1 MLSLSCYKIHL
12 LKINRLLYKR
22 ILIGFTKN
30 LAFSNSLFS
39 CCTKLLS
46 PKIRVSSV
54 YIPTTI
60 KASLVVVINKH
71 GLYKEGS
78 IYSFLW

>member
-1 MLSLSCYKIHL
+1 MLSLSCYKIYP

-22 ILIGFTKN
+22 ILISFARN
-30 LAFSNSLFS
+30 LVFSNSLFS
-39 CCTKLLS
+39 CRIKLSS

-54 YIPTTI
+54 CIPVTT

-71 GLYKEGS
+71 RLYKEGF
-78 IYSFLW
+78 IYSFL

>member
-1 MLSLSCYKIHL
+1 MLSLSCYKIYP

-22 ILIGFTKN
+22 MLIGFARN

-39 CCTKLLS
+39 YYTKLLS
-46 PKIRVSSV
+46 PKIRVLSV
-54 YIPTTI
+54 YIPVTI

-71 GLYKEGS
+71 GLYKKGS
-78 IYSFLW
+78 IYSFL